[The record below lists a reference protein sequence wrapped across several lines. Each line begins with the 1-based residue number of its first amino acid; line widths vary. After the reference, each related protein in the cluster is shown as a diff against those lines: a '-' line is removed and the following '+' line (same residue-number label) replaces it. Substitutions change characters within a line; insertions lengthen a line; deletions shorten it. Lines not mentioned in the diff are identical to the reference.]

1 MIPVLVALIIALFCG
16 AAAYAAVSTL
26 DRRSRAGH
34 VSDDTPPPARIGAVG
49 GALVGLVVVGLGIG
63 VLARAIQRD
72 SVVVHWDDNVEQWA
86 ATHAGPLGTDLL
98 RLITHLGDT
107 VTVIAIAVVTVGVM
121 LVLGHRR
128 LALFMGTVVIG
139 QWALANAIKQIVSR
153 ARPELDPLASFHG
166 FAFPSGHATAAAS
179 TYLALAI
186 VVAAVRPQWK
196 RALLIGGAV
205 VVAVS
210 VAASRT
216 LLGVH
221 WFSDIIGGLLLGW
234 TWCLICAVL
243 YDVLSRRPSTSGST
257 STSTAAPSTT

>member
-1 MIPVLVALIIALFCG
+1 MTPVLLALAVAVICG
-16 AAAYAAVSTL
+16 FAAYGLLFLL
-26 DRRSRAGH
+26 DRRSRAKT
-34 VSDDTPPPARIGAVG
+34 VRDDAPPASRVGAVA
-49 GALVGLVVVGLGIG
+49 GALVALVLIGLAIGL
-63 VLARAIQRD
+63 LARAVQRD
-72 SVVVHWDDNVEQWA
+72 SVVVRWDDNVEQWA
-86 ATHAGPLGTDLL
+86 VTHAGPVGTDLL

-107 VTVIAIAVVTVGVM
+107 VTVIAIAVATLVLM

-139 QWALANAIKQIVSR
+139 QWALANAIKQIVAR
-153 ARPELDPLASFHG
+153 ARPELDPLAAFHG
-166 FAFPSGHATAAAS
+166 FSFPSGHSTAAAA

-186 VVAAVRPQWK
+186 VLSAVRPQWN
-196 RALLIGGAV
+196 RGLLIGGAV
-205 VVAVS
+205 AIAVG

-243 YDVLSRRPSTSGST
+243 YDVLSRKPAPSGST
-257 STSTAAPSTT
+257 STVTASPSAT